1 MSLSCHIHW
10 LTQHVTQEMIRF
22 KKKKKKRI
30 WVEEATGSRSKQDPE
45 EEENKEIQ
53 LQVTVSP
60 HLIKSPLIRS
70 NHAAWTDRSSVT
82 HRCVEHSSFLLQTE
96 QPARL
101 FIVFTVWLFYG
112 RQSHKS
118 ITQIIFLL
126 QPGFDETTV
135 CWFTGDEATCDDMGL
150 VWSSVYASF
159 HGPSSAPTEWMKAPI
174 KAAVVWKT
182 VIRILRRVIR
192 QLHRSIKI
200 LTDT

>member
-22 KKKKKKRI
+22 KKKKKESELKRRQG
-30 WVEEATGSRSKQDPE
+30 AGPRRTPRRKRTRKYSCRSLSLLISLNLLWSDPT
-45 EEENKEIQ
+45 N
-53 LQVTVSP
+53 
-60 HLIKSPLIRS
+60 
-70 NHAAWTDRSSVT
+70 AAWTDRSSVT